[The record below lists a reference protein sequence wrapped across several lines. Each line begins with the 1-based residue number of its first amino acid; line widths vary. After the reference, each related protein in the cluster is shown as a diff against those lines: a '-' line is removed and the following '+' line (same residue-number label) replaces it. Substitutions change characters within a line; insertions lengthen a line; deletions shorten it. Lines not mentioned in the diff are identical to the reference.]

1 MDRDIP
7 ARQDTDRMLRE
18 LCLMDDGFFSVS
30 FSGDR
35 ENTELMLR
43 IILGRDDHLDIAARD
58 REGNL
63 YDIEIQRSRD
73 KAERKRARY

>member
-1 MDRDIP
+1 
-7 ARQDTDRMLRE
+7 
-18 LCLMDDGFFSVS
+18 
-30 FSGDR
+30 
-35 ENTELMLR
+35 MLR
-43 IILGRDDHLDIAARD
+43 IILRRDDLTVTSVGTQERMLNMPGRRSVRLDIAARD